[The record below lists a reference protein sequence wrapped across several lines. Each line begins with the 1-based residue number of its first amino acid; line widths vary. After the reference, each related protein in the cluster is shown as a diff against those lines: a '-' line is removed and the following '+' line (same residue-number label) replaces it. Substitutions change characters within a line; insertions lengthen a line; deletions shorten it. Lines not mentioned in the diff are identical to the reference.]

1 MKQPA
6 VNPTQ
11 TPTAVPAEP
20 REVPAVPPPVV
31 KIRVIP

>member
-1 MKQPA
+1 MNQPA

-11 TPTAVPAEP
+11 THTAVPTGP